1 MIYMKILHN
10 ARIHTLD
17 PQHSS
22 ASAIAV
28 EGERVVAIGG
38 DELLADCEHGQ
49 CEDMC
54 GRIMLPGLTDAHIH
68 LQDCAIALTAIN
80 CEVDSK
86 EEILRRVKE
95 RTAQTP
101 AGEWIVGHGW
111 NQNNWEAGAWPSAAD
126 LEPVAPN
133 HPVFLT
139 AKSLHAAWINQRA
152 LQLAGITVSSPD
164 PANGRFMRDPH
175 GVPTGILLEDALK
188 LIEKITE
195 PAPETLAAIFSRHL
209 IPALWQLGLTGVHD
223 FDKRACFQAL
233 QLLHERGELKL
244 RVVKSI
250 QKELLPQAAA
260 LGLRTGFGDDYLRIG
275 SIKFFADGALGPHT
289 GAMFESYVDDSQNRG
304 ILLMDG
310 EMLFD
315 VGRQAVDCGL
325 SLAVHAIGDRAVH
338 EILNGYERLRAY
350 ERERGLPALRH
361 RIEHVQT
368 IHPDD
373 GGRLAELGIIASMQP
388 VHAPSDM
395 EMTERFLGKRSAYCY
410 AWRIQAEAGARLAFG
425 SDAPVE
431 MPNPFFGLHAAVT
444 RRRAD
449 GSPGSEGWHPEQR
462 LTVREALEGFTTG
475 AAYAAGM
482 EDRLGRLSAGYLAD
496 LIVLENDPFTCDP
509 SLLHEMSPVATMV
522 GGEWVWQK

>member
-1 MIYMKILHN
+1 MIFMKILHN

-17 PQHSS
+17 PQHPS

-38 DELLADCEHGQ
+38 DELLAECERGQ
-49 CEDMC
+49 CEDMR
-54 GRIMLPGLTDAHIH
+54 GRTILPGLTDAHIH

-80 CEVDSK
+80 CEVDTK
-86 EEILRRVKE
+86 EEVLRRVKE
-95 RTAQTP
+95 RAAQTP
-101 AGEWIVGHGW
+101 PGEWIIGHGW
-111 NQNNWEAGAWPSAAD
+111 NQNNWAGGAWPTAAD
-126 LEPVAPN
+126 LEPVAPH

-139 AKSLHAAWINQRA
+139 AKSLHAAWANQRA
-152 LQLAGITVSSPD
+152 LELAGITASSPD
-164 PANGRFMRDPH
+164 PVNGRFMRDQR
-175 GVPTGILLEDALK
+175 GVPTGILLEDAIK

-195 PAPETLAAIFSRHL
+195 PAPEALAATFSSKI
-209 IPALWQLGLTGVHD
+209 IPALWQMGLTGVHD
-223 FDKRACFQAL
+223 FDKRTCFQAL
-233 QLLHERGELKL
+233 QLLRERGELKL

-250 QKELLPQAAA
+250 PKELLPLAAE

-275 SIKFFADGALGPHT
+275 SVKFFADGALGPHT
-289 GAMFESYVDDSQNRG
+289 GAMFEPYVDDSKNRG
-304 ILLMDG
+304 ILIMDG
-310 EMLFD
+310 EMLFE
-315 VGRQAVDCGL
+315 VGRQAMESGL

-338 EILNGYERLRAY
+338 EILNGFERLRAY

-368 IHPDD
+368 IHPGD

-395 EMTERFLGKRSAYCY
+395 EMTERFLGQRSAYCY
-410 AWRIQAEAGARLAFG
+410 AWRIQADAGAHLAFG

-449 GSPGSEGWHPEQR
+449 GSPGLEGWHSDQR
-462 LTVREALEGFTTG
+462 LTVQEALAGFTTG

-482 EDRLGRLSAGYLAD
+482 EDRLGRLSPGYLAD
-496 LIVLENDPFTCDP
+496 LIVLEQDPFTCDP
-509 SLLHEMSPVATMV
+509 SLLHDMSPIATMV